1 MEVFSVGFWVMSSTF
16 LLEGVRRIDFVLQA
30 LSADTVDV
38 VIIFFGFCR
47 SFDAVRFLVDYG
59 NSLYD

>member
-1 MEVFSVGFWVMSSTF
+1 MSSTF

-38 VIIFFGFCR
+38 VVICFGFCR
-47 SFDAVRFLVDYG
+47 SFLCRVCFLVDSG
-59 NSLYD
+59 NN